1 MSDATPAAP
10 AQAFSYISR
19 SFRQTMP
26 HVIGAMKLLAKSY
39 PSEKLNDKAWG
50 LYAQFRPSAE
60 GWGKRA
66 EMKCATILDL
76 RSKQLAQQKQ
86 EPKHEAKEG

>member
-1 MSDATPAAP
+1 MFDATPAAP

-19 SFRQTMP
+19 SLRQTMP
-26 HVIGAMKLLAKSY
+26 HVIGAMRLLAESY
-39 PSEKLNDKAWG
+39 PPEQLNDKAWG

-66 EMKCATILDL
+66 EMKCATILNL
-76 RSKQLAQQKQ
+76 KQ
-86 EPKHEAKEG
+86 EPKHEVNEGSQR